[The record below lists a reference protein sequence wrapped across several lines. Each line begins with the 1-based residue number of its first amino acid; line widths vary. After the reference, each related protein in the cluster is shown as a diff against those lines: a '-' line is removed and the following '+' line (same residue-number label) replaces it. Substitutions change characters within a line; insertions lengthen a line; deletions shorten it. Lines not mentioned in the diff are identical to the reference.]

1 MIKVK
6 KGYYLKLLT
15 PEKMKLLW
23 STTSKIRKDK
33 YDENVLYLKITEIVL
48 THCNV
53 VNNSYQKDSSLVYI
67 FLNKL
72 FSQLLDIPSKTFI
85 FLKAFDSEF
94 FVYWSMVYRT
104 KF

>member
-1 MIKVK
+1 MFKVK

-53 VNNSYQKDSSLVYI
+53 VNNSYQKNSSLVYI
-67 FLNKL
+67 FLINC
-72 FSQLLDIPSKTFI
+72 SVS
-85 FLKAFDSEF
+85 
-94 FVYWSMVYRT
+94 Y
-104 KF
+104 

>member
-1 MIKVK
+1 MFKVK

>member
-1 MIKVK
+1 MFKVK

-15 PEKMKLLW
+15 LEKMKLLW

-33 YDENVLYLKITEIVL
+33 YDENVPYLKITEIVL